1 MGILLKRWVMGAGVC
16 LLANVCF
23 AEAMLP
29 TAAVGDVDRGAKVA
43 TQCVACHGAQGISVV
58 PNFPK
63 LAGQGERYLLK
74 QLKDIKSGT
83 REVPEMA
90 AITPTL
96 SEQDLLDLAAY
107 FAKQAIGVPEQVPSA
122 LVAEGR
128 SLFHAGDAEHGIPAC
143 AACHG
148 AAGEGMPAAGFP
160 RLAGQHAAY
169 ISTQL
174 QNYRAAG
181 RGDQAGKKRQNDGDA
196 MMMRTTAAKLS
207 DAQIKAISAYVSG
220 LYQDKVKETEEAN
233 EAHEKAH

>member
-1 MGILLKRWVMGAGVC
+1 MGVLLKQWVMGAGIS

-23 AEAMLP
+23 AEAVMP
-29 TAAVGDVDRGAKVA
+29 TATLGDVDRGAKVA
-43 TQCVACHGAQGISVV
+43 TQCVACHGAQGLSVV

-74 QLKDIKSGT
+74 QLKDIKTGV

-96 SEQDLLDLAAY
+96 SGQDLLDLAAY
-107 FAKQAIGVPEQVPSA
+107 FAKQAAGAPEQVPSA
-122 LVAEGR
+122 LVAAGR

-169 ISTQL
+169 VATQL
-174 QNYRAAG
+174 QSYRAAG
-181 RGDQAGKKRQNDGDA
+181 RGDDAGKKRQNDGDA
-196 MMMRTTAAKLS
+196 MMMRTNAAKLS
-207 DAQIKAISAYVSG
+207 DAQIKAVSAYVSG
-220 LYQDKVKETEEAN
+220 LYQDAVKETEEAN
-233 EAHEKAH
+233 EVHEKTH